1 VVSLQVTAIAYL
13 HAPRWKAL
21 ILGLPFPFTTIV
33 LTTGRPVDVTNVL
46 GLLVF
51 LCYLHGVRLL
61 YQGLRLPIV
70 PAIGLGLAGYCGLS
84 AVAIAAIPNTPTT
97 FWAAAAAAAILGL
110 GLYLGLPHRQEPGH
124 RTPLAIWLK
133 LPVIAAVVGL
143 LLLIKEQLQGFATF
157 FPMVAVVGVY
167 EARHS
172 LWTLSRQ
179 IPVMILTM
187 VPLMAVSY
195 VTRPHLGLTWSLGL
209 GWAAFL
215 AVLVPLTVSLWT
227 RPEMADLAGADS
239 SAAMVGDAAAS
250 KEAVR

>member
-1 VVSLQVTAIAYL
+1 MVSLQVTAIAYL

-33 LTTGRPVDVTNVL
+33 LTTSRPVDVTNVL
-46 GLLVF
+46 GLVVF

-61 YQGLRLPIV
+61 HQRLRLPIV

-84 AVAIAAIPNTPTT
+84 AVAIAAVPNTLTT
-97 FWAAAAAAAILGL
+97 FWVAAVATAILGL
-110 GLYLGLPHRQEPGH
+110 VLYLALPHRQEPGH

-133 LPVIAAVVGL
+133 LPIIAVVVGL

-195 VTRPHLGLTWSLGL
+195 VTHPHLGLAWSLGL

-215 AVLVPLTVSLWT
+215 AVLVPLTLSLWA
-227 RPEMADLAGADS
+227 RPEMADLPAVPES
-239 SAAMVGDAAAS
+239 TAAAAVTT
-250 KEAVR
+250 KEATP